1 MSSSFPITYISELD
15 DRFKYD
21 RRLDILQKIDVKAL
35 DLVRKALQGK
45 DLFLI
50 MLVRG
55 HHHLLSCLEWELT
68 GRRSSSFTMHWF
80 YLLVALPHSTLTKW
94 HMAGIWSATS
104 LRFRV

>member
-15 DRFKYD
+15 DRSKYD

-50 MLVRG
+50 ILVTN
-55 HHHLLSCLEWELT
+55 HHRIFASN
-68 GRRSSSFTMHWF
+68 GD
-80 YLLVALPHSTLTKW
+80 
-94 HMAGIWSATS
+94 
-104 LRFRV
+104 